1 MAATRSRDVRTNFKI
16 HTSGMDSLL
25 AELEALTDI
34 EPIAQQALYKGAD
47 IMADEMHKQIANL
60 KTTKDNYRPDRRYC
74 YPKEKKLLLDEMGY
88 TPVSFWG
95 EKYNVKIGFDG
106 YGYATPKYP
115 GGIPTQLLANTINRG
130 TSFMIPQPFITRTQ
144 GYARKKAIQAI
155 IDYFEETIEKLSR
168 KNAA

>member
-1 MAATRSRDVRTNFKI
+1 
-16 HTSGMDSLL
+16 MDSLL

-34 EPIAQQALYKGAD
+34 EPIAEQALYKGAD
-47 IMADEMHKQIANL
+47 IMADEMYKQIQKL

-74 YPKEKKLLLDEMGY
+74 YPKEKELLLDEMGY

-95 EKYNVKIGFDG
+95 ENYNVKIGFDG

-144 GYARKKAIQAI
+144 GYARKNAIQAI

-168 KNAA
+168 KKAA

>member
-25 AELEALTDI
+25 AELEALADI

-47 IMADEMHKQIANL
+47 IMADEMHKQIQKL
-60 KTTKDNYRPDRRYC
+60 KTTKENYRSDRRYC
-74 YPKEKKLLLDEMGY
+74 YPKEKELLLDEMGY

-144 GYARKKAIQAI
+144 GYARKNAIQAI

-168 KNAA
+168 KKAD